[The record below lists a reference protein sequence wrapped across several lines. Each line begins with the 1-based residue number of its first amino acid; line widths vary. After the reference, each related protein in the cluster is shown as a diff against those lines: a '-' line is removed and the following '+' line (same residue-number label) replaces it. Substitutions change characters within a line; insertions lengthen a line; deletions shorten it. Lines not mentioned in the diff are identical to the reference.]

1 MSPAVHAPIAVF
13 DLDGTLTWRD
23 TLLPF
28 LTGYLARHP
37 RRLLRLWRLPVALA
51 TYLFGTRDR
60 GLLKAALITL
70 VMGNDRRSRI
80 DAWVETYVASLIGR
94 GAFRP
99 EALAAV
105 QAHHRNGDRLVLL
118 SASPDLYVPR
128 IGALLGFETTICTE
142 VAWDGD
148 RLDGR
153 LKTSNR
159 RGDEKRRCIE
169 ALRTRYPAASI
180 AAYGNS
186 ASDLPHLIAV
196 ERPLLVN
203 ANAAARR
210 SAAAAKVPIANWR

>member
-1 MSPAVHAPIAVF
+1 MNPSTHTPIAVF
-13 DLDGTLTWRD
+13 DLDGTLTWHD

-37 RRLLRLWRLPVALA
+37 RRLWRLWRLPHALA
-51 TYLFGTRDR
+51 SYSFGGRDR
-60 GLLKAALITL
+60 GVLKAALITL
-70 VMGNDRRSRI
+70 VMGGEERSRI
-80 DAWVETYVASLIGR
+80 DAWVETYVASLPGR

-99 EALAAV
+99 AALAAV
-105 QAHHRNGDRLVLL
+105 EAHRRTGDRLVLL

-142 VAWDGD
+142 VIWQGD

-153 LKTSNR
+153 LKTLNR
-159 RGDEKRRCIE
+159 HGEEKRRCIE
-169 ALRTRYPAASI
+169 ALRAKYAAAPI

-186 ASDLPHLIAV
+186 ASDLPHLIEV

-203 ANAAARR
+203 ASAAARR
-210 SAAAAKVPIANWR
+210 RAAAAKVPIANWQ